1 MPDEDSGA
9 LVVKEGMKQLFAPYH
24 DLINKLLGPAA
35 SEVGLGWG
43 DSMKVWR
50 LKRQLRLLE
59 EVRRMLDGTSSEINP
74 IATRVF
80 FPVLEAASI
89 EDDDEMQTRW
99 AALLA
104 NEATDVG
111 SVHPSFIEIMKQLA
125 PEEAR
130 LLDKVFDW
138 CESKHTRTIEWWLV
152 YPRSERQQREDEA
165 LQNLVRLGLVVSDYS
180 LIDGEHRLKLA
191 GMSPQIISTP
201 KLKEDSQ
208 LSDLAVRFV
217 QACRLPKLK
226 RNG

>member
-1 MPDEDSGA
+1 MTDEDNAA

-24 DLINKLLGPAA
+24 ELINKLLGPAA
-35 SEVGLGWG
+35 SEVGLSWG

-50 LKRQLRLLE
+50 LNRQLRLLG
-59 EVRRMLDGTSSEINP
+59 EVQRMLDSASGQIKP

-125 PEEAR
+125 PGDAR
-130 LLDKVFDW
+130 LLDKIFDW

-165 LQNLVRLGLVVSDYS
+165 LENLVRLGLVVTDYN
-180 LIDGEHRLKLA
+180 LIGGDQHLKLV
-191 GMSPQIISTP
+191 GMSPQIVSTP

-217 QACRLPKLK
+217 QACRVPKSK
-226 RNG
+226 RKS